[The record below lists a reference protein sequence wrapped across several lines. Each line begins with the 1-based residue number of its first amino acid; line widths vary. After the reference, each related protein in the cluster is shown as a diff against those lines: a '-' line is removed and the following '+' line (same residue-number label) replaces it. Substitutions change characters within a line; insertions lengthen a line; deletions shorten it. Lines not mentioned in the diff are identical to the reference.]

1 MKISRKVCDGRDC
14 FVSVR
19 QQIGAC
25 YRPTAT
31 TTTTTSTTDSKHLR
45 VVSAVGAHCPGPWED
60 QRRSIYNSNRP
71 AAKHNLDHY
80 RLGVNCE
87 RLLATS
93 RQPRSSAGGQVVAY
107 LVVVTNNVY
116 NTAMS
121 VDIPRTSHR
130 VSWPT
135 SK

>member
-1 MKISRKVCDGRDC
+1 MKISREVCDGRDC

-31 TTTTTSTTDSKHLR
+31 TTTTSITDSKHLR

-93 RQPRSSAGGQVVAY
+93 RQPRSSAGWWSSRIWLWLRTMYTIQQCMWTY
-107 LVVVTNNVY
+107 LG
-116 NTAMS
+116 
-121 VDIPRTSHR
+121 PRSE
-130 VSWPT
+130 SAGLL
-135 SK
+135 